1 MGSKPTGKGKYGVFL
16 VDDHVV
22 VREGLKWLIER
33 DRELAICG
41 EAGDAVEALE
51 RIKAA
56 KPDVVVVDVALT
68 GMSGL
73 DLTKNLRTLYPDMR
87 ILILSMFKES
97 LYAERALRSG
107 ANGYIMKRDGGQ
119 NLIAGIKHVL
129 RGQTYVS
136 EEFNQHLLQKLAN
149 GGHEPSFSL
158 DALTNRELDVMRL
171 VGQGYGSKEIAL
183 KLEISMKTVES
194 HREHIRAKLNMQTNS
209 EFVQHAIHWVHSEDV
224 PH

>member
-1 MGSKPTGKGKYGVFL
+1 MTGKAKYGVFL

-22 VREGLKWLIER
+22 VREGLKWIIER
-33 DRELAICG
+33 DKELTVCG
-41 EAGDAVEALE
+41 EAGDAIEALE
-51 RIKAA
+51 KIKATA
-56 KPDVVVVDVALT
+56 PDLVVIDVALT

-73 DLTKNLRTLYPDMR
+73 DLTKSLRTLFPNIR

-107 ANGYIMKRDGGQ
+107 ANGYIMKRDGGEK
-119 NLIAGIKHVL
+119 LIAGIKHVL

-136 EEFNQHLLQKLAN
+136 EEFNQQLLQKLAN
-149 GGHEPSFSL
+149 RAHDPSFSL

-171 VGQGYGSKEIAL
+171 VGQGYGSKEIASQ
-183 KLEISMKTVES
+183 LEISMKTVES
-194 HREHIRAKLNMQTNS
+194 HREHIRAKLKMETNS